1 MNQAAYFAAIRQM
14 TDEELL
20 SELSEERVFQLQQLL
35 YEGVVAVAAFRDPE
49 GAFPEDTGEFRQL
62 GEFQRKAEKAL
73 NLVPTE
79 RLLKDRR

>member
-35 YEGVVAVAAFRDPE
+35 YEGVVAVAAFRNED
-49 GAFPEDTGEFRQL
+49 GGFPLHIGEFRQL
-62 GEFQRKAEKAL
+62 DEFQRKAEKAL
-73 NLVPTE
+73 NLVPIE